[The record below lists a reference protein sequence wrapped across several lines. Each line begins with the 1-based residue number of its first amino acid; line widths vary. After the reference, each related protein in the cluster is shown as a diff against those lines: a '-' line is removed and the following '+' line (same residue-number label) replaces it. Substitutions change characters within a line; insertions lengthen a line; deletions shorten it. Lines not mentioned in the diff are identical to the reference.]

1 MTFGI
6 TVNRPPLQNA
16 PIYELF
22 ETRRQ
27 KIAGDSNPLLKII
40 ESANAAECFPQDK
53 EAPPFPN

>member
-27 KIAGDSNPLLKII
+27 KIAGGERRRMLP
-40 ESANAAECFPQDK
+40 AG
-53 EAPPFPN
+53 